1 MHQSQEFKIRTLG
14 PPIWTLKPAPLWF
27 VIVFIVVA
35 VTILVASVLVYLEN
49 GELGG
54 RHVVRVVVA
63 ILILWTVN
71 RMARTRIKV
80 YREGLVIV
88 RLQHLG
94 TAEVFLPYESIQGV
108 QAVFQK
114 LLYFRLA
121 ISKSDGDVEIFGP
134 CLGRGK
140 LFEFISLTN
149 KLMGGIP
156 LDEKTMTWFRKYE
169 RKAAAKLNQRATN
182 TK

>member
-1 MHQSQEFKIRTLG
+1 MHQSQDFKIRTLG
-14 PPIWTLKPAPLWF
+14 PPIWTLRPAPLWF
-27 VIVFIVVA
+27 AIVFIVMA
-35 VTILVASVLVYLEN
+35 VTILVASVLVYLKG

-54 RHVVRVVVA
+54 RAVWRITAA

-71 RMARTRIKV
+71 RMARTRLKV

-88 RLQHLG
+88 RVQHLG
-94 TAEVFLPYESIQGV
+94 TEEVFVPYESIQGL
-108 QAVFQK
+108 QAEFLK

-121 ISKSDGDVEIFGP
+121 IAKSDGDVEIFGP

-156 LDEKTMTWFRKYE
+156 LDEKTITWFRKYE
-169 RKAAAKLNQRATN
+169 RKVGEKQNLREVS

>member
-1 MHQSQEFKIRTLG
+1 MHQSQDFKIRTLG
-14 PPIWTLKPAPLWF
+14 PPIWTLRPAPLWF
-27 VIVFIVVA
+27 VIAFSVLA
-35 VTILVASVLVYLEN
+35 VIILVASVLVYLEN

-54 RHVVRVVVA
+54 RAVWRVVAA

-71 RMARTRIKV
+71 RMARTRMKV

-88 RLQHLG
+88 RVQHLG
-94 TAEVFLPYESIQGV
+94 TAEVFVPYESIQGL

-114 LLYFRLA
+114 LLYFRLEIA
-121 ISKSDGDVEIFGP
+121 KSDGDVEIFGP
-134 CLGRGK
+134 CLGKGK

-149 KLMGGIP
+149 KIMGGIP

-169 RKAAAKLNQRATN
+169 RKAAAKPNLRVTN

>member
-1 MHQSQEFKIRTLG
+1 M
-14 PPIWTLKPAPLWF
+14 WF

-35 VTILVASVLVYLEN
+35 VTILVASTMAYLES
-49 GELGG
+49 GEIGG
-54 RHVVRVVVA
+54 RAVWRIVVA
-63 ILILWTVN
+63 MLILWTVN
-71 RMARTRIKV
+71 RMARTRMKV

-88 RLQHLG
+88 RVQHLG
-94 TAEVFLPYESIQGV
+94 TEEVFVPYESIQGL
-108 QAVFQK
+108 QAVFLK

-121 ISKSDGDVEIFGP
+121 IAKSDGDVEIFGP

-169 RKAAAKLNQRATN
+169 RKAAAKQNQRATN

>member
-1 MHQSQEFKIRTLG
+1 MHQSQDFKIRTLG
-14 PPIWTLKPAPLWF
+14 PPIWTLRPAPLWF

-35 VTILVASVLVYLEN
+35 VTILVASTMAYLES
-49 GELGG
+49 GEIGG
-54 RHVVRVVVA
+54 RAVWRIVVA
-63 ILILWTVN
+63 MLILWTVN
-71 RMARTRIKV
+71 RMARTRLKV

-88 RLQHLG
+88 RVQHLG
-94 TAEVFLPYESIQGV
+94 TTEVFVPYESIQGL
-108 QAVFQK
+108 QAVFLK
-114 LLYFRLA
+114 LVYFRLA
-121 ISKSDGDVEIFGP
+121 IAKSDGDVEVFGP
-134 CLGRGK
+134 CLWRGK

-169 RKAAAKLNQRATN
+169 RKAAAKLNPRATN

>member
-1 MHQSQEFKIRTLG
+1 MAYLGGEELG
-14 PPIWTLKPAPLWF
+14 PRAVWRF
-27 VIVFIVVA
+27 VA
-35 VTILVASVLVYLEN
+35 AT
-49 GELGG
+49 
-54 RHVVRVVVA
+54 
-63 ILILWTVN
+63 LILWAVY

-94 TAEVFLPYESIQGV
+94 TVEAFVPYESIQGLH
-108 QAVFQK
+108 AVFQK

-121 ISKSDGDVEIFGP
+121 IAKSDGDVEIFGP
-134 CLGRGK
+134 CLGKSK

-149 KLMGGIP
+149 KLMGGIA
-156 LDEKTMTWFRKYE
+156 LDEKTMNWFRKYE
-169 RKAAAKLNQRATN
+169 RKVAAKLNRSEIT

>member
-1 MHQSQEFKIRTLG
+1 MHQSQDFKIRTLG

-35 VTILVASVLVYLEN
+35 VTVLVASVLVYLEN

-71 RMARTRIKV
+71 RMARTRLKV

-88 RLQHLG
+88 RIRNG
-94 TAEVFLPYESIQGV
+94 FG
-108 QAVFQK
+108 
-114 LLYFRLA
+114 LLSPFKDCRQYF
-121 ISKSDGDVEIFGP
+121 
-134 CLGRGK
+134 
-140 LFEFISLTN
+140 
-149 KLMGGIP
+149 
-156 LDEKTMTWFRKYE
+156 
-169 RKAAAKLNQRATN
+169 
-182 TK
+182 